1 MKRFLFVTSFI
12 IASATGAMAQ
22 KLAAAEVKELVNNKT
37 YVFEAETARP
47 TAGGTRHLTPGY
59 TLKVNGDSLNADL
72 PYYGK
77 SYTAPMNPSDVGI
90 KVTSTDFDYSV
101 ADGKKNSYEVFIKP
115 KDKVYNS
122 EFNLTVYDNGT
133 AYLQVTSPDRQ
144 SISFNGYI
152 KAVK

>member
-12 IASATGAMAQ
+12 IASATAAMAQ
-22 KLAAAEVKELVNNKT
+22 KLAAAEVKDMVNNKT

-47 TAGGTRHLTPGY
+47 TAGGIRHLTPGY
-59 TLKVNGDSLNADL
+59 TLKVNGDSLSADL

-90 KVTSTDFDYSV
+90 KVTTTDFDYKV
-101 ADGKKNSYEVFIKP
+101 TNGKKNSYEILIKAR
-115 KDKVYNS
+115 DKAYNS

-133 AYLQVTSPDRQ
+133 AYLQVSSPDRQ

>member
-1 MKRFLFVTSFI
+1 MTFTCAL
-12 IASATGAMAQ
+12 AATAQ
-22 KLAAAEVKELVNNKT
+22 KLSPEQVKNLVDSKT

-47 TAGGTRHLTPGY
+47 TAGGMRHLTPGY
-59 TLKVNGDSLNADL
+59 TLKVSGDSLKADL

-77 SYTAPMNPSDVGI
+77 SYNAPMNPADVGI
-90 KVTSTDFDYSV
+90 KVTTTDFEYNVSN
-101 ADGKKNSYEVFIKP
+101 GKKNSYEITMKP

-122 EFNLTVYDNGT
+122 EFDLTVYDNGT

-152 KAVK
+152 KAVE